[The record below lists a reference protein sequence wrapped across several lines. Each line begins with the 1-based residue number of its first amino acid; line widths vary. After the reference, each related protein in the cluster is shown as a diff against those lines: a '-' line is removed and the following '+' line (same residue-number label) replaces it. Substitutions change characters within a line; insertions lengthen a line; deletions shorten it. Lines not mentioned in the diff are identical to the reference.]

1 MMKTTL
7 RWLWAGVAALLSAC
21 GGGSLSTDQGNL
33 RLVNATSEFAGLDL
47 FADNSAVVTG
57 VPPLAESGYGQLD
70 AGTYTLDVRATGTST
85 ALVTASATVARKKHQ
100 TVVAYSNAGTLAA
113 TVLSDEESDPSNG
126 NAKLRIFNTGSAS
139 TDAVDVYLVSTAC
152 SALATSAAAP
162 FVTSLNGAQAA
173 YTQLAA
179 STTPVHVCVTSP
191 GDRTDLRLDIP
202 SFTLSEKR
210 IVTLVLVRSA
220 GGVLLH
226 GLVLDQQGAL
236 TQALNTS
243 ARVRVAASVAG
254 AAPLSVDVNGV
265 AVAAGLTTPGVSPY
279 ATVPGGTLDLKIN
292 GTTFT
297 PTAPLTAPAGAD
309 VTLLV
314 TGAASSVTLIND
326 DNTPSSSSA
335 RPVKIRVV
343 NGLNGATG
351 TAALTVDNAPVGNG
365 AAFAAASNYALVPSS
380 AATARIEART
390 GATQHYLETGVT
402 LGTGHVYSL
411 FLLGDFGTPPNAG
424 ILVADR

>member
-1 MMKTTL
+1 L
-7 RWLWAGVAALLSAC
+7 NGL
-21 GGGSLSTDQGNL
+21 QG
-33 RLVNATSEFAGLDL
+33 AYS
-47 FADNSAVVTG
+47 
-57 VPPLAESGYGQLD
+57 QL
-70 AGTYTLDVRATGTST
+70 
-85 ALVTASATVARKKHQ
+85 TASA
-100 TVVAYSNAGTLAA
+100 
-113 TVLSDEESDPSNG
+113 
-126 NAKLRIFNTGSAS
+126 
-139 TDAVDVYLVSTAC
+139 
-152 SALATSAAAP
+152 
-162 FVTSLNGAQAA
+162 
-173 YTQLAA
+173 
-179 STTPVHVCVTSP
+179 TPVHVCVTSP

-210 IVTLVLVRSA
+210 VVTLILVRSA

-243 ARVRVAASVAG
+243 ARVRVAASVTG
-254 AAPLSVDVNGV
+254 AAPVSVDVNGV
-265 AVAAGLTTPGVSPY
+265 AVAVGLTTPGVSPY
-279 ATVPGGTLDLKIN
+279 TTVPGGALDLKIN

-297 PTAPLTAPAGAD
+297 PPTALTAPAGAD

-314 TGAASSVTLIND
+314 TGAASTVTLIND
-326 DNTPSSSSA
+326 DNTASSSTA
-335 RPVKIRVV
+335 RPVKIRIV

-390 GATQHYLETGVT
+390 GATQHYLATGVT
-402 LGTGHVYSL
+402 LGAGHVYSL
-411 FLLGDFGTPPNAG
+411 FLLGDFSSPPNAG